1 MKKALTYIWMDLF
14 LNLGPPERQ
23 CVLTHAILKQ
33 LAQEAEVQI
42 HNASTRCK
50 AYTVKQFYSY
60 MYFIFIICLMSFFR
74 LGTFRPTSM

>member
-1 MKKALTYIWMDLF
+1 MKRALTYIWMDLF

-50 AYTVKQFYSY
+50 AYTVKKKKILIHVLHIYHLFGV
-60 MYFIFIICLMSFFR
+60 IF
-74 LGTFRPTSM
+74 

>member
-1 MKKALTYIWMDLF
+1 MKRALTYIWMDLF

-50 AYTVKQFYSY
+50 AYTVKKKNNFTHTCTSY
-60 MYFIFIICLMSFFR
+60 LSFD
-74 LGTFRPTSM
+74 